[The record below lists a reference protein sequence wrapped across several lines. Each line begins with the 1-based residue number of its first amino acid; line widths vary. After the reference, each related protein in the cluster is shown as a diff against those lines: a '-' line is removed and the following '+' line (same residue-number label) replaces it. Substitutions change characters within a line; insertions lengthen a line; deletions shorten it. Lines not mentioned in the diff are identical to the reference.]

1 MVFFQV
7 KIFLLLVW
15 FVRALILYLWHWRHS
30 LGHTLSACSTSPV
43 CYQERQLLAV
53 MCRIQNHR
61 HRPETVSK
69 THSLSPVWGTPE
81 LGNSLFLLS
90 ILLLRKRH
98 GWDGS
103 PAAEALIQTRRSA
116 FWAALCHG
124 SWAEGDKDHL
134 LLDVFT
140 WVTAVSSHFLGLTG

>member
-15 FVRALILYLWHWRHS
+15 FVREVVRQALTLYLWRWRHS

-61 HRPETVSK
+61 HRPETVSR
-69 THSLSPVWGTPE
+69 THSLSSV
-81 LGNSLFLLS
+81 
-90 ILLLRKRH
+90 
-98 GWDGS
+98 
-103 PAAEALIQTRRSA
+103 
-116 FWAALCHG
+116 
-124 SWAEGDKDHL
+124 
-134 LLDVFT
+134 
-140 WVTAVSSHFLGLTG
+140 